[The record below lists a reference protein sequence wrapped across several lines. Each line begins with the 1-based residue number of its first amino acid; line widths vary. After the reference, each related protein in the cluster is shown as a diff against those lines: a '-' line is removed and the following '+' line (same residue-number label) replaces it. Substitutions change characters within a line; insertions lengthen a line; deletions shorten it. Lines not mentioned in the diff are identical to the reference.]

1 MSKFVKCSRCGW
13 MHVGVSVADAESRI
27 RVFNEM
33 YSQLTDE
40 QRQEFYNS
48 THASLKDYEHCVHC
62 GAFHTEMR
70 LATKTE
76 LNKSSFLLS
85 RQLPS
90 VLFTC

>member
-13 MHVGVSVADAESRI
+13 VHVGVSVADAESRI

-48 THASLKDYEHCVHC
+48 TPASLKNYERCTHC
-62 GAFHTEMR
+62 GASYTEMR
-70 LATKTE
+70 LMTKIE
-76 LNKSSFLLS
+76 LNKSSYLLGKTLS
-85 RQLPS
+85 S
-90 VLFTC
+90 VLFLC